1 MFDIYKF
8 EFDCGFIDAETVKSY
23 VAMGI
28 LSQDDCD
35 KIVGDGNERE
45 AQPTASNQPP
55 TTCYF
60 GHCYDWYWLNS
71 SM

>member
-23 VAMGI
+23 VSMGI

-35 KIVGDGNERE
+35 KIAGDNNENSP
-45 AQPTASNQPP
+45 QPKAE
-55 TTCYF
+55 
-60 GHCYDWYWLNS
+60 
-71 SM
+71 

>member
-28 LSQDDCD
+28 LSQDDCN
-35 KIVGDGNERE
+35 KIVGDKDEKEN
-45 AQPTASNQPP
+45 QPTA
-55 TTCYF
+55 
-60 GHCYDWYWLNS
+60 
-71 SM
+71 

>member
-28 LSQDDCD
+28 LSQDDCN
-35 KIVGDGNERE
+35 KIVGDDKHEE
-45 AQPTASNQPP
+45 ANQPTE
-55 TTCYF
+55 
-60 GHCYDWYWLNS
+60 G
-71 SM
+71 